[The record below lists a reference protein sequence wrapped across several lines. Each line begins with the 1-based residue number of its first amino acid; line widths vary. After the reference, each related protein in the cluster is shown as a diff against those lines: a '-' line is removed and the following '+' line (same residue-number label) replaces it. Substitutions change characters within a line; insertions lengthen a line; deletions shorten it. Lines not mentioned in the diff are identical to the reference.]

1 MSKRSLV
8 AIIMMMCMSLSLLV
22 GCGGEEAVNEEVSSE
37 VSSVTEDVNS
47 EVNVSEEVSAS
58 GSEENEEA
66 VSEEESSEVI
76 EEVDYSADAVM
87 GLIDELIAKYP
98 DENADYIKA
107 LVIAMNL
114 DYMSREDV
122 EAVMSTY
129 GYSFEQLNANFV
141 GILEVK
147 RDIFYVRSRYMADKI
162 DEYENR
168 YENSIMIYECCLNPD
183 ETTYFKNFEDTV
195 AYSDISETTAYVVR
209 IAENYDGSKKHYI
222 IAMIGIGPDYRANNI
237 PGFDAYSNVVSE
249 YANAL

>member
-8 AIIMMMCMSLSLLV
+8 AIILMMCMSLSLLV
-22 GCGGEEAVNEEVSSE
+22 GCGGDEVVNEEVSSE

-129 GYSFEQLNANFV
+129 GYSFEQLNENFV
-141 GILEVK
+141 AALEVK
-147 RDIFYVRSRYMADKI
+147 RDAFELRGAYMTGNV
-162 DEYENR
+162 DEYEIR
-168 YENSIMIYECCLNPD
+168 YEDGIMVYECCLNPD
-183 ETTYFKNFEDTV
+183 EYTYLNQFEDT
-195 AYSDISETTAYVVR
+195 
-209 IAENYDGSKKHYI
+209 IAFAKHEDMTVPIIKVIENYDGSKTHYVV
-222 IAMIGIGPDYRANNI
+222 AMIGIHPDYRANNI